1 MNGFE
6 SPDDQQPVTWLRGY
20 PVYAVHLVVAVFVAS
35 MLVTTVLQA
44 ASAHGMLA
52 FLPFS
57 SEAVLRGEIWRVATY
72 GFFNPPSLW
81 FAIDMLM
88 IAWFGRE
95 LERFFGR
102 NAFLKLYACL
112 YLLPPVLLTVL
123 GLWRPTTLAGQTGGF
138 ALFIAF
144 ATLYPN
150 APMLFNLLAKWVAM
164 ILFGLFTLM
173 ALADNDWV
181 RLISLW
187 ATAGFAHASVR
198 AAQGRLNL
206 PTANLRRPEPKARV
220 VSHPKT
226 KTVAVPKSAESEAMA
241 EIDALLD
248 KIAQSGMASLTA
260 KERARLE
267 AARAS
272 LKRRTST
279 ED

>member
-44 ASAHGMLA
+44 ASAHGVLA

-206 PTANLRRPEPKARV
+206 PTATLRRPEPK
-220 VSHPKT
+220 
-226 KTVAVPKSAESEAMA
+226 
-241 EIDALLD
+241 
-248 KIAQSGMASLTA
+248 
-260 KERARLE
+260 
-267 AARAS
+267 
-272 LKRRTST
+272 
-279 ED
+279 